1 MAGMSCA
8 PHTRVVSTDATVTP
22 ASLPGSIVIQPE
34 LDRLTLCLS
43 GEIDGAVVAAFTHRL
58 SEGEHPAG
66 EPAGTPPAV
75 AAIDAG
81 AVTFIDS
88 AGLVFLVRCLQASQ
102 TAGWP
107 LVLRASSPSLDRVLA
122 RTALTELF
130 SRPASVRP
138 EPGSDD
144 NSTAPLVYTA
154 WRRAST
160 AGEESAGAAHALT
173 VGAGRAL
180 CGVQVSSVSALPWPP
195 TPQQIQAAVTCP
207 YCSSLAA

>member
-1 MAGMSCA
+1 
-8 PHTRVVSTDATVTP
+8 VVSTDAAVTS

-43 GEIDGAVVAAFTHRL
+43 GEIDGAVVASFTHRL
-58 SEGEHPAG
+58 SDGGRPAAEPTG
-66 EPAGTPPAV
+66 EPAGLPAV

-102 TAGWP
+102 TAGRP

-138 EPGSDD
+138 EPGGDG

-180 CGVQVSSVSALPWPP
+180 CGAQVSSVSTLPWPP